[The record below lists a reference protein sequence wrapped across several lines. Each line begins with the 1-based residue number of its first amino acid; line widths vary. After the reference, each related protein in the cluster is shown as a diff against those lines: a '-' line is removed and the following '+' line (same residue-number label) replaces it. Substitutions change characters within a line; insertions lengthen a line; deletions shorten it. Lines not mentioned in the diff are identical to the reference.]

1 MNVKLLE
8 IFTIVTSIGLLVAT
22 KASTYPITKVFA
34 EGDKCISSDGD
45 IEAGSNCDVNK
56 KSGFFSS
63 DAKKVYRE
71 SADKCSSSQ
80 TSFGE
85 FGNWKKLN

>member
-45 IEAGSNCDVNK
+45 SGAGSNCDVNK
-56 KSGFFSS
+56 KSAFFQVTQRRYIENQLTNV
-63 DAKKVYRE
+63 AALKQALANLGIGR
-71 SADKCSSSQ
+71 
-80 TSFGE
+80 
-85 FGNWKKLN
+85 N

>member
-8 IFTIVTSIGLLVAT
+8 IFIIVTSIWLLIAT
-22 KASTYPITKVFA
+22 KASMYPTTTVFA
-34 EGDKCISSDGD
+34 KGDKCISSDGD
-45 IEAGSNCDVNK
+45 SGPGSACDADK

-63 DAKKVYRE
+63 DAKKVCRE
-71 SADKCSSSQ
+71 GYGKCSRSQ
-80 TSFGE
+80 TGFGE